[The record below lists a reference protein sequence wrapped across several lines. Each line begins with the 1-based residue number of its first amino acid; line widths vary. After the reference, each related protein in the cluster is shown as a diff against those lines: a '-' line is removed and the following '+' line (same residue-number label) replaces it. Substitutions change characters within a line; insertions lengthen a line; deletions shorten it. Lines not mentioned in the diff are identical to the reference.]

1 MKKDLNNEGF
11 SLTYSLAEQ
20 EELQQIRKKYLP
32 PQEDKMEQLRRL
44 DASTHRKPTAVAI
57 AVGVVGALI
66 MGLGMSLC
74 MTELSGFLGGTA
86 MFVGIPVG
94 LLGMV
99 IAAAAFPLYRKLLQQ
114 ERSKVAAEI
123 LRLTDELS
131 AQ

>member
-1 MKKDLNNEGF
+1 MNKDLKNEGF

-32 PQEDKMEQLRRL
+32 PEEDKMEQLRRL
-44 DASTHRKPTAVAI
+44 DASTHRKPTAAAI
-57 AVGVVGALI
+57 ALGVTGALI

-74 MTELSGFLGGTA
+74 MTELSGFLCGTA
-86 MFVGIPVG
+86 MFLGIPVG
-94 LLGMV
+94 LLGMA

-123 LRLTDELS
+123 LRLTDELA

>member
-1 MKKDLNNEGF
+1 MNKDLKNEGF
-11 SLTYSLAEQ
+11 SLTYSLAKQ

-32 PQEDKMEQLRRL
+32 PEEDKMEQLRRL

-94 LLGMV
+94 LLGIA

-123 LRLTDELS
+123 LRLTDELA